1 MTFIAEQAQQP
12 AHFPQDQITYIK
24 NMAKKL
30 STEELE
36 YRLNVFFM
44 PLPGEKN
51 SSPAQQGK
59 EYSNLD
65 LPTE

>member
-1 MTFIAEQAQQP
+1 MTIIAEKPQTP
-12 AHFPQDQITYIK
+12 VHFPQDEITYIR

-44 PLPGEKN
+44 PLPSDKQHQQIQPEKEGN
-51 SSPAQQGK
+51 NK
-59 EYSNLD
+59 K
-65 LPTE
+65 

>member
-1 MTFIAEQAQQP
+1 MTIIAEQPQATV
-12 AHFPQDQITYIK
+12 HFPQDQITYIR

-44 PLPGEKN
+44 PLPSDKQQQPQQAEKEEI
-51 SSPAQQGK
+51 GK
-59 EYSNLD
+59 
-65 LPTE
+65 